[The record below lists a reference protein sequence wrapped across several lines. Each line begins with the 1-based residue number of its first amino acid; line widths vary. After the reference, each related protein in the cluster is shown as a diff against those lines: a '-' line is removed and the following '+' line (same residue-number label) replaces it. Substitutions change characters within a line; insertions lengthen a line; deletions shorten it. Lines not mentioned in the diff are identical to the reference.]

1 LATKEALKKVPASP
15 TAASSASVGRSM
27 KMCSPHCSICQ
38 VPNAPL
44 NWYMFCE
51 HEPYITKTERP
62 VRTPVVEDDPDV
74 PGQKIVTG
82 EKTKLVYTE
91 TPNFTQVTVDVRVDA
106 GNGFR
111 IARECGFKLP
121 EEMGFAPF
129 CQYRDC
135 WKQDL
140 PVKTSQH
147 GSYCSEIH
155 AKLVIAHM
163 LEILLDATSDK
174 RREEQLA
181 RISVS

>member
-1 LATKEALKKVPASP
+1 LATKEALKKVPVGAA
-15 TAASSASVGRSM
+15 AASSGSVGRTM

-51 HEPYITKTERP
+51 HDPYITKTERP
-62 VRTPVVEDDPDV
+62 VREPVVEDDPDT
-74 PGQKIVTG
+74 PGQRIVTG

-91 TPNFTQVTVDVRVDA
+91 TPNFTQVAVDVRMDA
-106 GNGFR
+106 GNGYR
-111 IARECGFKLP
+111 IARECGFKEPQEL
-121 EEMGFAPF
+121 GFSPF

-140 PVKTSQH
+140 PIKTTQY

-155 AKLVIAHM
+155 AKLIKARM

-174 RREEQLA
+174 RREEQLSG
-181 RISVS
+181 ISLP